1 MIFKKTIRILK
12 IYQEWLLAQ
21 SDQNFSELYDKFL
34 GGQCEMDITAV
45 SLLLVPNVHDKKQEI
60 ERIDHLLNQI
70 GTSYLLNDVQSNAVG
85 FAMNNAIYPANR
97 AGLEKI
103 YQNSQSEN
111 NIEYNHKLQNFLS
124 VHSEPYPDA
133 DTLVIFFTNTK

>member
-1 MIFKKTIRILK
+1 MI
-12 IYQEWLLAQ
+12 
-21 SDQNFSELYDKFL
+21 NFL

>member
-1 MIFKKTIRILK
+1 
-12 IYQEWLLAQ
+12 
-21 SDQNFSELYDKFL
+21 
-34 GGQCEMDITAV
+34 MDITAV

-70 GTSYLLNDVQSNAVG
+70 NQIGTSYFRGAPEIYLNGRKLVNL
-85 FAMNNAIYPANR
+85 N
-97 AGLEKI
+97 E
-103 YQNSQSEN
+103 NSQSEN

>member
-1 MIFKKTIRILK
+1 MLFIRLT
-12 IYQEWLLAQ
+12 ELA
-21 SDQNFSELYDKFL
+21 
-34 GGQCEMDITAV
+34 
-45 SLLLVPNVHDKKQEI
+45 
-60 ERIDHLLNQI
+60 
-70 GTSYLLNDVQSNAVG
+70 
-85 FAMNNAIYPANR
+85 R
-97 AGLEKI
+97 AI

>member
-1 MIFKKTIRILK
+1 MI
-12 IYQEWLLAQ
+12 
-21 SDQNFSELYDKFL
+21 NL
-34 GGQCEMDITAV
+34 GGTCEMDITAV
-45 SLLLVPNVHDKKQEI
+45 FLLLVPNVHDKKQEI

-97 AGLEKI
+97 AGLEQI

-133 DTLVIFFTNTK
+133 DTLIVFFTND